1 MTGTEFVNILK
12 SPTSKIIIFGFL
24 LISGA
29 LVLIPILNRNDDPD
43 SIQENT
49 ELKQEDKVPIEI
61 GSGIPH
67 FKAERENDDKT
78 MSPPP
83 EIISRSS
90 TPETSSNTTPATKNP
105 AGKRSAGKSSG
116 VPVQPRRER
125 HSVTPSDNHTKSGKR
140 RVPGNSQG
148 KIFSLSAGDKSA
160 SAKTDNE
167 AFLSERY
174 APFGRLL
181 DCKLVNTLESNVDG
195 TPLIAIVI
203 QDLWWTNAKGERKL
217 IIPAGTEVHGK
228 MGQCV
233 RNRMMCSG
241 NFVLVWQITS
251 DQVGLE
257 LQLQGR
263 ILEKSNQA
271 GDKTKATITDMA
283 AGIPGRVMNND
294 NLNEMLQYT
303 MAFAQGLSAGF
314 QTKNTYDNGSTI
326 VSQNDGTTKTAL
338 AAAFESLSNVALE
351 NITDKISKES
361 YYIRVPAGTEF
372 YLYIEQVTNIEKA
385 AIADTALNKL
395 EELKLAPGKSTAE
408 TDVEKASRLHDALGQ
423 ALPKSLKKELKGIR

>member
-1 MTGTEFVNILK
+1 MN
-12 SPTSKIIIFGFL
+12 
-24 LISGA
+24 
-29 LVLIPILNRNDDPD
+29 
-43 SIQENT
+43 
-49 ELKQEDKVPIEI
+49 
-61 GSGIPH
+61 
-67 FKAERENDDKT
+67 
-78 MSPPP
+78 
-83 EIISRSS
+83 
-90 TPETSSNTTPATKNP
+90 
-105 AGKRSAGKSSG
+105 AG
-116 VPVQPRRER
+116 
-125 HSVTPSDNHTKSGKR
+125 N
-140 RVPGNSQG
+140 
-148 KIFSLSAGDKSA
+148 KSA
-160 SAKTDNE
+160 SSGKKDE

-228 MGQCV
+228 MGKCV
-233 RNRMMCSG
+233 RNRMMSSG

-271 GDKTKATITDMA
+271 GDKSKATITDMA
-283 AGIPGRVMNND
+283 AGIPGRVMNNN

-314 QTKNTYDNGSTI
+314 QTKTTYDNGSTI
-326 VSQNDGTTKTAL
+326 VSRNDGSTKNAL
-338 AAAFESLSNVALE
+338 ATAFESLSNVALE

-395 EELKLAPGKSTAE
+395 EELKLAPGKNSSE
-408 TDVEKASRLHDALGQ
+408 SDVEKASRLHDALGQ

>member
-1 MTGTEFVNILK
+1 MTGTELVNILK
-12 SPTSKIIIFGFL
+12 SPTSKIIFFGVL
-24 LISGA
+24 LIGGA
-29 LVLIPILNRNDDPD
+29 LVLIPMLNRDEDP
-43 SIQENT
+43 SAIQENT
-49 ELKQEDKVPIEI
+49 ELKQEEKAPIEI
-61 GSGIPH
+61 GSSIPQ
-67 FKAERENDDKT
+67 FKADRESEKSAT
-78 MSPPP
+78 PPP
-83 EIISRSS
+83 AVISRNGEKKIIPNKTVGTKRPAVSGQS
-90 TPETSSNTTPATKNP
+90 RRERNLSNLFDN
-105 AGKRSAGKSSG
+105 RKSSG
-116 VPVQPRRER
+116 NGR
-125 HSVTPSDNHTKSGKR
+125 TSG
-140 RVPGNSQG
+140 NAQG
-148 KIFSLSAGDKSA
+148 RIFSLSAGNKSA
-160 SAKTDNE
+160 SSGKKDE

-228 MGQCV
+228 MGKCV

-271 GDKTKATITDMA
+271 GDKSKATITDMA
-283 AGIPGRVMNND
+283 AGIPGRVMNNN

-314 QTKNTYDNGSTI
+314 QTKTTYDNGSTI
-326 VSQNDGTTKTAL
+326 VSRNDGSTKNAL
-338 AAAFESLSNVALE
+338 ATAFESLSNVALE

-395 EELKLAPGKSTAE
+395 EELKLAPGKNSSE
-408 TDVEKASRLHDALGQ
+408 SDVEKASRLHDALGQ